1 MSDAEKPELRADMK
15 LLAEKLVTR
24 EQAEQLKKLSPE
36 DRAKVLDVVAQVIA
50 KDLSRRAKKR
60 QVD

>member
-24 EQAEQLKKLSPE
+24 EQSEQLKKLSPE
-36 DRAKVLDVVAQVIA
+36 ERAKVLDVVAQIIA
-50 KDLSRRAKKR
+50 RDIRKRAVKR
-60 QVD
+60 QAD